1 MTTIDGFPLEVCT
14 HYYVVPMATTN
25 GAPAARRA
33 RRSPQEVRDLLLG
46 AARTTFAT
54 RGYARTST
62 REIADAAG
70 VSEALLFRHFGTKAH
85 LFELAIL
92 RPFHGFLDSYVDGR
106 PVDIT
111 DPPPPPEVPSREY
124 VDALYDV
131 LSENRELVIA
141 LLAARAYEVD
151 LAAKPELSNAL
162 DRLQA
167 LVEFEM
173 AQRGLVDIDVTVTI
187 RVTFALVVSQAVFG
201 AWLFPKG
208 KRPPR
213 EQIVDEMVRLMVHGL
228 AHAGGT
234 P

>member
-1 MTTIDGFPLEVCT
+1 MV
-14 HYYVVPMATTN
+14 MTN
-25 GAPAARRA
+25 GTPSAPRA
-33 RRSPQEVRDLLLG
+33 RRSPQEVQELLLA
-46 AARTTFAT
+46 AARTTFAS

-70 VSEALLFRHFGTKAH
+70 VSEALLFRHFGTKAK

-92 RPFHGFLDSYVDGR
+92 HPFHAFLDAYVDGR

-111 DPPPPPEVPSREY
+111 DPAPPPEVPSRDY
-124 VDALYDV
+124 VETLYD
-131 LSENRELVIA
+131 LLCENREIVIA

-151 LAAKPELSNAL
+151 LEAKPELSNAL
-162 DRLQA
+162 DRLQS

-173 AQRGLVDIDVTVTI
+173 AQRGLTDIDVPITI

-201 AWLFPKG
+201 DWLFREG
-208 KRPPR
+208 GRPTR
-213 EQIVDEMVRLMVHGL
+213 EDVIDEMVQFMVHGL
-228 AHAGGT
+228 SRHPAGA

>member
-1 MTTIDGFPLEVCT
+1 
-14 HYYVVPMATTN
+14 MASSN
-25 GAPAARRA
+25 GASAGRRN

-46 AARTTFAT
+46 AARTTFAA
-54 RGYARTST
+54 RGYAGSST

-70 VSEALLFRHFGTKAH
+70 VSEELLFRHFGTKAH

-92 RPFHGFLDSYVDGR
+92 RPFHAFLDEYVDSR
-106 PVDIT
+106 PVDVS

-124 VDALYDV
+124 VESLYDV
-131 LSENRELVIA
+131 LLENRELVIA

-173 AQRGLVDIDVTVTI
+173 AQRGLTEIDVPITI
-187 RVTFALVVSQAVFG
+187 RVTFALVVSQAVF
-201 AWLFPKG
+201 ADWLFPEG

-213 EQIVDEMVRLMVHGL
+213 ARMIDEMVRFMVHGL
-228 AHAGGT
+228 AHHGAST
-234 P
+234 S

>member
-1 MTTIDGFPLEVCT
+1 
-14 HYYVVPMATTN
+14 MATTN
-25 GAPAARRA
+25 GAPAARRV
-33 RRSPQEVRDLLLG
+33 RRSPQEVRELLLG
-46 AARTTFAT
+46 AARTTFAR

-92 RPFHGFLDSYVDGR
+92 HPFHAFLNDYVEGR

-111 DPPPPPEVPSREY
+111 DPPPPPEVPSRDY
-124 VDALYDV
+124 VETLYDV

-151 LAAKPELSNAL
+151 LEAKPELSNAL
-162 DRLQA
+162 DRLQT
-167 LVEFEM
+167 LVEFEA
-173 AQRGLVDIDVTVTI
+173 AQRGLTDVDVPVTI
-187 RVTFALVVSQAVFG
+187 RLTFALVVSQAVF
-201 AWLFPKG
+201 ADWLFPSG

-213 EQIVDEMVRLMVHGL
+213 EQIINEMVRFMVHGL

>member
-1 MTTIDGFPLEVCT
+1 
-14 HYYVVPMATTN
+14 MATTN
-25 GAPAARRA
+25 GASTARRV
-33 RRSPQEVRDLLLG
+33 RRSPQEVRELLLG

-70 VSEALLFRHFGTKAH
+70 VSEALLFRHFGTKAK

-92 RPFHGFLDSYVDGR
+92 HPFHAFLDAYVDGR

-111 DPPPPPEVPSREY
+111 DPPPPAEVPSHDY
-124 VDALYDV
+124 VENLYDV
-131 LSENRELVIA
+131 LSENREIVIA

-151 LAAKPELSNAL
+151 LATEPKLSNAL

-173 AQRGLVDIDVTVTI
+173 AQRGLIDIDVPVTI
-187 RVTFALVVSQAVFG
+187 RLTFALVVSQAVF
-201 AWLFPKG
+201 ADWLFPEGQK
-208 KRPPR
+208 PPR
-213 EQIVDEMVRLMVHGL
+213 ERIIDEMVQFMVHGL
-228 AHAGGT
+228 AHHAAST

>member
-1 MTTIDGFPLEVCT
+1 V
-14 HYYVVPMATTN
+14 TTN
-25 GAPAARRA
+25 GAQPARRV

-62 REIADAAG
+62 REIAEAAG

-92 RPFHGFLDSYVDGR
+92 RPFHSFLDDYVEGR

-111 DPPPPPEVPSREY
+111 DPPPPPEVPSRDY
-124 VDALYDV
+124 VETLYDV
-131 LSENRELVIA
+131 LSDNRELVIA
-141 LLAARAYEVD
+141 LLAARAYEVELD
-151 LAAKPELSNAL
+151 ATPELSTAL
-162 DRLQA
+162 DRLQS

-173 AQRGLVDIDVTVTI
+173 AQRGLTDIDVPITI
-187 RVTFALVVSQAVFG
+187 RVSFALVVSQAVFG
-201 AWLFPKG
+201 DWLFPEG
-208 KRPPR
+208 RRPPR
-213 EQIVDEMVRLMVHGL
+213 GQIIDEMVRFMVHGL
-228 AHAGGT
+228 AHHPAGT